1 MSVRYKCYL
10 AEGLSINS
18 HSERRQWNRLP
29 WRFWKI
35 CRMSQ
40 LSGCR
45 HRRVFPPSVKNIWSN
60 FHLSIIAIEALR
72 FNHSDCLSLLSVLVS
87 VSGLV
92 SSIFVSV
99 RQSDSYCFIQKV
111 SVLFSISL
119 FVFLNFLGLI
129 FVYLTFFSP
138 VSQLTLLNL
147 LFAAIG

>member
-1 MSVRYKCYL
+1 
-10 AEGLSINS
+10 
-18 HSERRQWNRLP
+18 
-29 WRFWKI
+29 
-35 CRMSQ
+35 MSQ

-45 HRRVFPPSVKNIWSN
+45 HRRFFPPSVKTIGYH
-60 FHLSIIAIEALR
+60 FHLLIIAIEALR
-72 FNHSDCLSLLSVLVS
+72 FNHSDCLSLLSALVS

-138 VSQLTLLNL
+138 VSQLTFLNF

>member
-1 MSVRYKCYL
+1 
-10 AEGLSINS
+10 
-18 HSERRQWNRLP
+18 
-29 WRFWKI
+29 
-35 CRMSQ
+35 MSQ

-45 HRRVFPPSVKNIWSN
+45 HRRFFPPSVKTIGYH
-60 FHLSIIAIEALR
+60 FHLLIIAIEALR

-99 RQSDSYCFIQKV
+99 CNSDSYFFIQKV